1 MGITQQIGA
10 SSLIKAGVC
19 TSSTRPASPY
29 AGQTIFETDTNKTLV
44 WNGSAWIITNSPY
57 INHAASQTF
66 TGFTKGNAT
75 IVSRYVKEGNFVHFW
90 GRCTLGST
98 SSMSGPLDINL
109 PIPIT
114 AASTIVDPVGTCNA
128 YNGSLIYIGH
138 PINLFGGDVRITWL
152 VTSGTYATQA
162 DTGAGVPFTWKA
174 TDYFMWNFFYEAA

>member
-10 SSLIKAGVC
+10 SSLIKPGVC

-44 WNGSAWIITNSPY
+44 WNGTAWIITNSPY
-57 INHAASQTF
+57 INHAASQIF

-114 AASTIVDPVGTCNA
+114 AASTIVDPVGSVNA
-128 YNGSLIYIGH
+128 YNGTSIYVGH
-138 PINLFGGDVRITWL
+138 PINLFGGDVRL
-152 VTSGTYATQA
+152 VWISTSGNYAVTH
-162 DTGAGVPFTWKA
+162 DTSATLPFTWA
-174 TDYFMWNFFYEAA
+174 AGHYFMWNFFYEAA